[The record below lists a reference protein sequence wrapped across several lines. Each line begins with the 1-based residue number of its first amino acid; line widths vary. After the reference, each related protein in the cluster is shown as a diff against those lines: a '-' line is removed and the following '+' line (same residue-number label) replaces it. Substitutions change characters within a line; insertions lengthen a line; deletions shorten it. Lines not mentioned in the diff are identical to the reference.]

1 MLLDLFFGDA
11 KLKLDVEQ
19 HSPIKYFGND
29 TPHKNFMQEF
39 EIRVPYKNIGSQ
51 ELTILDTW
59 ARVYLPDEQYDKLHI
74 SARVNDSERLRNDDY
89 FEAMLVPANKGGEL
103 VLRFTAIAR
112 DCTTDTDLQ
121 NLMKECPEFDV
132 AVYAEC
138 RGRKEVYIN
147 KEILTVKLQ

>member
-11 KLKLDVEQ
+11 KLKLDVEH
-19 HSPIKYFGND
+19 HSPVKHLEND

-39 EIRVPYKNIGSQ
+39 EIRVPYKNIGTQ

-59 ARVYLPDEQYDKLHI
+59 SRIYLPDEQYDKLHI
-74 SARVNDSERLRNDDY
+74 SARVNDSARLRNDDY
-89 FEAMLVPANKGGEL
+89 FEAMLVPAKKGGEL

-112 DCTTDTDLQ
+112 NCTTGTDVQ
-121 NLMKECPEFDV
+121 KLMQDCPEFDV

-138 RGRKEVYIN
+138 RGRKEVYID
-147 KEILTVKLQ
+147 KEIFTVKL